1 MMISGN
7 DTFEVAQGMEVVGEI
22 PGLNRDIACIQGL
35 NGRTQRL
42 DGPEKVVLAD
52 LLEVYQGP

>member
-1 MMISGN
+1 
-7 DTFEVAQGMEVVGEI
+7 MEVVGEI

-35 NGRTQRL
+35 NGRKQRL